1 MGRELDDAVILG
13 LIKNSGGG
21 GGSYHL
27 PTASASV
34 KGGVKI
40 GTGLS
45 MDGDVLNV
53 TGGGGGGTTN
63 YNELSNQPQIND
75 VTLIGNKSLSDLG
88 FGDLAEKDNAS
99 GSYTPEGTV
108 TPSVTGTQTATV
120 NSITSVGVLPTV
132 SYSDGGIVFNAGT
145 LPTKGA
151 DQTVVSDIGTVSA
164 TFSGTA
170 KAVTVS

>member
-1 MGRELDDAVILG
+1 MALTIGDNFSYQGAKPLDTRLQYATIAEMASKADSTLYDGIIAYCKADSKNYQWKSTNEVDPTLGKWREL
-13 LIKNSGGG
+13 
-21 GGSYHL
+21 
-27 PTASASV
+27 
-34 KGGVKI
+34 
-40 GTGLS
+40 
-45 MDGDVLNV
+45 
-53 TGGGGGGTTN
+53 
-63 YNELSNQPQIND
+63 
-75 VTLIGNKSLSDLG
+75 

-120 NSITSVGVLPTV
+120 NSITAVGTLPTV
-132 SYSDGGIVFNAGT
+132 TYADGGIIFNPGT

-151 DQTVVSDIGTVSA
+151 DQTVISDIGTVSA